1 MSGATHGC
9 AEKAERDPPQRVEP
23 ARHFH
28 PAVNATAGSLPHAHH
43 ARWGPDR
50 LRILCERELELT
62 LDPAT
67 AVIFHNRKKDTLVLY
82 TLDESGD
89 RCITKKLERGAFLLP
104 VPAEGQK
111 YVVLDASKVAS
122 LFRA

>member
-1 MSGATHGC
+1 MF
-9 AEKAERDPPQRVEP
+9 DFFIP
-23 ARHFH
+23 ASTRRLVLY
-28 PAVNATAGSLPHAHH
+28 PMPINV
-43 ARWGPDR
+43 RWGPDR
-50 LRILCERELELT
+50 LRSLCERDLGLK

-89 RCITKKLERGAFLLP
+89 RCITKKLQWGGFLLP
-104 VPAEGQK
+104 VPADGQK
-111 YVVLDASKVAS
+111 YVVLEASKVAS

>member
-1 MSGATHGC
+1 M
-9 AEKAERDPPQRVEP
+9 
-23 ARHFH
+23 
-28 PAVNATAGSLPHAHH
+28 
-43 ARWGPDR
+43 
-50 LRILCERELELT
+50 T

-82 TLDESGD
+82 ILDESGD

-111 YVVLDASKVAS
+111 YVVLDASKVMISDNYFCRPATIR
-122 LFRA
+122 FAEPGAC